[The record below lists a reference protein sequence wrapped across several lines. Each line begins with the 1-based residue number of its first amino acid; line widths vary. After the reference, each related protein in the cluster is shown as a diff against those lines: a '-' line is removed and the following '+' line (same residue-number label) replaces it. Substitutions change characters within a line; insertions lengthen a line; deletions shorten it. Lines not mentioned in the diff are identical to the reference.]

1 MASLRAAHARLKEH
15 RVTRKVLNVARRH
28 KLPAALVLAVAA
40 ALLLTVISVGMY
52 YAAGFYRYDLSRPGY
67 EKERTEIAKPTPQ
80 REYNTTSP
88 VTKGTIDGFLD
99 EFDARQKDLKAYG
112 DYRDPSLTDED
123 LLLTNMT
130 IQQ

>member
-1 MASLRAAHARLKEH
+1 MAALHQRLREH
-15 RVTRKVLNVARRH
+15 RVTRKVMYAAERH
-28 KLPAALVLAVAA
+28 KLPAALVLAVFA
-40 ALLLTVISVGMY
+40 ALVLTVISVSMY

-88 VTKGTIDGFLD
+88 VTKGTVDGFLD

-123 LLLTNMT
+123 LMLTNIT
-130 IQQ
+130 IEQ